1 MDNTDISS
9 PILDGGE
16 GCVVGGEDEEAS
28 AVREKR
34 EHLYMYSASG
44 GSNKILHVHSH
55 AGNAEIETN
64 SLTDLHAVQCLP
76 LLSLCSVLS
85 HWRPGGLW
93 NEQQT
98 HNMYYVHTHIC

>member
-34 EHLYMYSASG
+34 TSVHL
-44 GSNKILHVHSH
+44 
-55 AGNAEIETN
+55 
-64 SLTDLHAVQCLP
+64 QCY
-76 LLSLCSVLS
+76 
-85 HWRPGGLW
+85 WW
-93 NEQQT
+93 IQ
-98 HNMYYVHTHIC
+98 